1 MLVRLESLLCTAPNI
16 EGIPLM
22 NPWMMLRP
30 AVINQDPAPEKL
42 PMILL
47 GRELTKLI
55 TPLTPADTA
64 ARMAFHAEDVM
75 LTAAL
80 QPELMAL
87 LTALAT
93 EDTTLLTEF
102 QADDV
107 RLTIEFQPELMALR
121 MALAAEMMYPLTVF
135 HTDEVILPT

>member
-1 MLVRLESLLCTAPNI
+1 
-16 EGIPLM
+16 M

-30 AVINQDPAPEKL
+30 AVINQDPAPEKI

-87 LTALAT
+87 
-93 EDTTLLTEF
+93 
-102 QADDV
+102 
-107 RLTIEFQPELMALR
+107 R